1 MVYLSTI
8 LCFIAV
14 LGLIPLAKKFAKRSG
29 YVDEPGGRKDH
40 AAPIA
45 PIGGLV
51 IFPVYMVA
59 MIVFGGDFSRLG
71 VFFLGLIALLIT
83 GAFDEKKHLNAW
95 LKFFIQLAVTFVVVV
110 WGEARVYQLGNLF
123 GLGDVGLTFMSIPFS
138 MAAVMLLINAVNLM
152 DGLDG
157 LAAGYS
163 FVALFWMVF
172 ACVMAGDAHWMMIL
186 APLMGAVAGFLVYNM
201 RHPYRARATVFLGDA
216 GSMGLGLALSCLCIA
231 LAYQKHQMTPPI
243 LPPISVAWILALPII
258 DTCAQF
264 YRRVREGKH
273 PFTPD
278 RGHFHHH
285 FIHAGIPVG
294 ETTPAILGLA
304 FILGAIGF
312 LGVRL
317 GLPQFVLTIGWIG
330 LLFSHM
336 ALSRKPDIYIRLFS
350 KMARD

>member
-1 MVYLSTI
+1 
-8 LCFIAV
+8 
-14 LGLIPLAKKFAKRSG
+14 
-29 YVDEPGGRKDH
+29 
-40 AAPIA
+40 
-45 PIGGLV
+45 
-51 IFPVYMVA
+51 
-59 MIVFGGDFSRLG
+59 
-71 VFFLGLIALLIT
+71 
-83 GAFDEKKHLNAW
+83 
-95 LKFFIQLAVTFVVVV
+95 
-110 WGEARVYQLGNLF
+110 
-123 GLGDVGLTFMSIPFS
+123 
-138 MAAVMLLINAVNLM
+138 
-152 DGLDG
+152 
-157 LAAGYS
+157 
-163 FVALFWMVF
+163 
-172 ACVMAGDAHWMMIL
+172 
-186 APLMGAVAGFLVYNM
+186 MGAVAGFLVYNM

-243 LPPISVAWILALPII
+243 LPLISVAWILALPII